1 MLYRQTVDNITL
13 AVLKGLMVSK
23 PLDNFVLVGGT
34 ALALQIGHRK
44 SIDLDFFTLEAFD
57 PYLLLADLSAD
68 FTPVLLQKSAL
79 SLICTIEGIKVG
91 FIQFR
96 YPFIRPIREEEGI
109 RMLSLEDIAPMKLDA
124 ISGRGSKKDF
134 YDVYFFLQHFSL
146 EKMFQLYQE
155 KYPHQTTFHVL
166 RSLVYFEDA
175 EKDPDP
181 LVFDT
186 RITWPVVK
194 NKITEVIRNFGQV

>member
-1 MLYRQTVDNITL
+1 
-13 AVLKGLMVSK
+13 MVSK

-194 NKITEVIRNFGQV
+194 NKIT